1 MNAQFCRSVPQLSTI
16 DSQLSHVELAVD
28 SQQFLATGLMARFL
42 FVTMEIRAW
51 SKELDGRAAGS
62 RGQRGFRPAFLQEG
76 IECMARSQRAGT
88 RRIAQAWRAPM
99 PDRLAG
105 KA

>member
-1 MNAQFCRSVPQLSTI
+1 MRSFAAQSLSSQP
-16 DSQLSHVELAVD
+16 DCQLSHVELTVD

-51 SKELDGRAAGS
+51 SKELDGRAAGT

-76 IECMARSQRAGT
+76 IA
-88 RRIAQAWRAPM
+88 M
-99 PDRLAG
+99 PFTDVCFLPEPEA
-105 KA
+105 KP